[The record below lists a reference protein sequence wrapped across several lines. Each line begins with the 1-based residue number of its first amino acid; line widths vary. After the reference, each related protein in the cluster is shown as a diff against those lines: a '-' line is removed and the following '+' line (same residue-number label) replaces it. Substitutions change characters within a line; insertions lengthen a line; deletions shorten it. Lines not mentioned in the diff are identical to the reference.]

1 MFEVN
6 KNDST
11 PMDFDLSRFGQ
22 LDTDA
27 VVMSPFGLAVKYTSK
42 DGKTSYCSWNR
53 DKNRIDDVNGMVFPL
68 EGMIFRVPCTELEVG
83 DIIEYEGDYVFVSEV
98 EDNGNYELLTGGGA
112 RGSHIKTTSVMGF
125 DFYAKIVTPMKNLD
139 SAEGGIIGIMGIMK
153 MQMTMKM
160 MSGGDKGQG
169 GGMMGGGVDP
179 SQAGAAMTPQD
190 LTAQAEE
197 IAAQLLAIPSDKDR
211 RTELVNI
218 KHSNPTLHAQVKQM
232 MTDMRGQAAS
242 QGQQMILQQQQQG
255 M

>member
-42 DGKTSYCSWNR
+42 DGKTSYRSWNR

-169 GGMMGGGVDP
+169 GGMMGGGMGGMLMMKIMSGGNSGGMDFGDMFDFDGMFGDM
-179 SQAGAAMTPQD
+179 GAKKEAPASEKKKGRPWT
-190 LTAQAEE
+190 
-197 IAAQLLAIPSDKDR
+197 AAQK
-211 RTELVNI
+211 
-218 KHSNPTLHAQVKQM
+218 VKAKK
-232 MTDMRGQAAS
+232 TREENAKKAK
-242 QGQQMILQQQQQG
+242 
-255 M
+255 